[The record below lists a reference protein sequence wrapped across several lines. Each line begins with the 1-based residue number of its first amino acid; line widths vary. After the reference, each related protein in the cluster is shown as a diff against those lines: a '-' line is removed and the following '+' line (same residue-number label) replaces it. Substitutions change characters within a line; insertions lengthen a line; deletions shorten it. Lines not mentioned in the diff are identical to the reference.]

1 MAVAM
6 RRGVIVGDATEI
18 VLSAVNATVEAGT
31 ATSAEEVRVRTGG
44 FVRRADN
51 MPLAEYI
58 TQVRGLVE

>member
-31 ATSAEEVRVRTGG
+31 ATFAEEVRVRTGG
-44 FVRRADN
+44 GRFLRRGVWTATAAS
-51 MPLAEYI
+51 MPA
-58 TQVRGLVE
+58 RSR